1 MNTAIFG
8 SAVQRTLKLSTRA
21 FTHELAV
28 FPLSGIC
35 GTGVSSAI
43 ILLQYEFQGS
53 MTVRTQMAQVQV
65 NTFLQ
70 SLSIIKHHSRTSLV
84 GGAITILKNISQWE
98 GLSHTLWKI
107 KHVPNHQP
115 DICSRSQSD
124 ATDGVL
130 SSLKTNYHTYP
141 LEITHGNDKSHG
153 RNCMCVYIY
162 TLPILDT
169 WLKHLIFSWQKWICP
184 LKSQKNKGFGNYPC
198 KVDRLFP
205 MIFI

>member
-1 MNTAIFG
+1 MLYYSILYYYYTITILYYTDIDGTSRWPVLTEFATAVSHDPGTLPMVREPGVIRSVFWKHKKTTG
-8 SAVQRTLKLSTRA
+8 YMMLHAIWVQQTMHILSELPPQLKMGMDQNWS
-21 FTHELAV
+21 
-28 FPLSGIC
+28 
-35 GTGVSSAI
+35 
-43 ILLQYEFQGS
+43 Q
-53 MTVRTQMAQVQV
+53 
-65 NTFLQ
+65 N
-70 SLSIIKHHSRTSLV
+70 LV

-153 RNCMCVYIY
+153 RNCMCIYIY
-162 TLPILDT
+162 IANLRYLVKTSN
-169 WLKHLIFSWQKWICP
+169 F
-184 LKSQKNKGFGNYPC
+184 
-198 KVDRLFP
+198 
-205 MIFI
+205 